1 MNEQFN
7 HELNEKTQNE
17 CVRKRILDEV
27 YQNHAGIER
36 RRYQENIIVK
46 TIILVE
52 EYNITSILIE
62 SPTGS
67 GKTVMGLLLSEYFQR
82 KNSYSSCW
90 VTMRKNLLSQTERK
104 KQSLGISSNI
114 DYLSIFS
121 KESKEYDLKIDD
133 EAHHA
138 VCSSGLR
145 LHNYIKPKINIGLT
159 ATPFRSD
166 KASLLYK
173 FIIKE
178 CDLRSLVRDKYL
190 ASYNHW
196 AIESWNPDYV
206 AKMYLDEKEKW
217 GKSVVFFHTEEQCY
231 EFRDTLLSNGV
242 TCEVVT
248 SKTNKEEQI
257 ARFANGDTQVLVNM
271 LILTE
276 GLDDESIKSVFVK
289 TSNKL
294 TTLQMGGRVLRKDKE
309 NTVKNII
316 QEKKNKCQFYKYATP
331 LDDKY
336 IELGVWTSHKKNE
349 NLLDIIKL
357 TIQSQLSYAV
367 KNKNKIINL
376 KKGKRRLERNAP
388 MDIVIEDSV
397 EEIFVA
403 S

>member
-17 CVRKRILDEV
+17 LIRKRILDEV
-27 YQNHAGIER
+27 YKNHGNIER

-46 TIILVE
+46 TILLVE
-52 EYNITSILIE
+52 EYKIYSILIE

-67 GKTVMGLLLSEYFQR
+67 GKTVMGLLLSEYF
-82 KNSYSSCW
+82 KNKNNYSSCW
-90 VTMRKNLLSQTERK
+90 VTMRKNLLTQTERK
-104 KQSLGISSNI
+104 KQELGIDSNL
-114 DYLSIFS
+114 DYLSIFA

-206 AKMYLDEKEKW
+206 AKMYLDEQEKW
-217 GKSVVFFHTEEQCY
+217 GKSVVFFHNEIQCC
-231 EFRDTLLSNGV
+231 EFRDILMSNGV
-242 TCEVVT
+242 KCEVVT

-257 ARFANGDTQVLVNM
+257 ERFANGETKVLVNM

-276 GLDDESIKSVFVK
+276 GLDDDSIKSVFVK

-309 NTVKNII
+309 NTIKNII
-316 QEKKNKCQFYKYATP
+316 QEKKNHCHFYKYATP

-336 IELGVWTSHKKNE
+336 IELGVWKSHKKNE
-349 NLLDIIKL
+349 NLLDIIKM

-367 KNKNKIINL
+367 KNKKKIMKH
-376 KKGKRRLERNAP
+376 KKGKRRLERNNDLSE
-388 MDIVIEDSV
+388 MLEENSISV
-397 EEIFVA
+397 
-403 S
+403 